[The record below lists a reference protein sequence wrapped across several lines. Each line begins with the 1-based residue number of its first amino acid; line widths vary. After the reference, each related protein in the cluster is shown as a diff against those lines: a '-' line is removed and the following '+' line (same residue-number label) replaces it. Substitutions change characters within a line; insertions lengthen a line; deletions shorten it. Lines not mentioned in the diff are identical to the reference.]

1 MGWRFPFVLNFAG
14 SLFFLSSST
23 RAEEH
28 GTFRTCEAAKRLQ
41 KVAIRVFGA
50 VLHLKAAF
58 VAAGRFVGGSIDS
71 DWRWIWRASTPPVMR
86 SRRNLDL
93 VAAVSTEEGACS
105 LSLLS
110 LNLNSFVM

>member
-28 GTFRTCEAAKRLQ
+28 GTSRICEVAKRLQ

-58 VAAGRFVGGSIDS
+58 VAAGRFVGDSSSESGFGGCGVNGGGS
-71 DWRWIWRASTPPVMR
+71 M
-86 SRRNLDL
+86 
-93 VAAVSTEEGACS
+93 
-105 LSLLS
+105 LSQSSFPQPKFL
-110 LNLNSFVM
+110 FVM

>member
-28 GTFRTCEAAKRLQ
+28 GTSRICEVAKRLQ

-50 VLHLKAAF
+50 ILHLKAAF
-58 VAAGRFVGGSIDS
+58 VAAGRFVGDSVDS
-71 DWRWIWRASTPPVMR
+71 DWRWIWRASTPP
-86 SRRNLDL
+86 S
-93 VAAVSTEEGACS
+93 
-105 LSLLS
+105 
-110 LNLNSFVM
+110 

>member
-28 GTFRTCEAAKRLQ
+28 RTSRTCETAKRLQ

-58 VAAGRFVGGSIDS
+58 VTAERFKSSESGFGGCGVNGGGS
-71 DWRWIWRASTPPVMR
+71 M
-86 SRRNLDL
+86 
-93 VAAVSTEEGACS
+93 
-105 LSLLS
+105 LSQS
-110 LNLNSFVM
+110 SFPQPKF

>member
-1 MGWRFPFVLNFAG
+1 MGWRFPFVLNLVG

-28 GTFRTCEAAKRLQ
+28 GTPRTCEAAKRLQ

-58 VAAGRFVGGSIDS
+58 VAAGRFVGGSKS
-71 DWRWIWRASTPPVMR
+71 SESGFGGCGVNGGGSM
-86 SRRNLDL
+86 
-93 VAAVSTEEGACS
+93 
-105 LSLLS
+105 LSQSSFPQPKFL
-110 LNLNSFVM
+110 FVM